1 MTKVTMKQQGQ
12 DNNPAMNSTKSMMYM
27 MPLMTVYFGFV
38 MPAALGVYWIAQSV
52 FSLFQE
58 IILGKFY
65 NEKLQKEEDERE
77 AARAA
82 DRKKRIEEGRVQQ
95 EKFRNQTEQKLTL
108 KEKQKAAEPVPT
120 ATKAPEAPAAAP
132 APLAK
137 GSCGPVMLH
146 DVPDRTAAMLMA
158 IVADE
163 LKTPLNELRFISIKE
178 VK

>member
-1 MTKVTMKQQGQ
+1 M
-12 DNNPAMNSTKSMMYM
+12 NNDITIVQTLAVVVLGMAVVFGVLMLLWVCIAVESKLVASM
-27 MPLMTVYFGFV
+27 
-38 MPAALGVYWIAQSV
+38 
-52 FSLFQE
+52 
-58 IILGKFY
+58 
-65 NEKLQKEEDERE
+65 EES
-77 AARAA
+77 
-82 DRKKRIEEGRVQQ
+82 K
-95 EKFRNQTEQKLTL
+95 
-108 KEKQKAAEPVPT
+108 KAAKPIPT